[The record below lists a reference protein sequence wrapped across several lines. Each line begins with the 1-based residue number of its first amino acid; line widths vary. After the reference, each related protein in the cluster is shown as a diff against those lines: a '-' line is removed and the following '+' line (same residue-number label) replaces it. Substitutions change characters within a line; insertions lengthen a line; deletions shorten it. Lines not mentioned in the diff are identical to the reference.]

1 MQLVES
7 VTLIPLE
14 RLFPSTVNVRLHV
27 MEDAVRRLADDI
39 AMRGL
44 LHPLIVRPEGTGYG
58 VVCGRM
64 RLEAIRLL
72 QREKPQDFERFFS
85 SGVPCIV
92 KELSDRE
99 ALELSL
105 SENLRQNTLT
115 PEEVGRAIARLHE
128 MGLSPEEIK
137 QRLFVE
143 LDTVQRAL
151 RMYSRLV
158 GVVEYVAAAKAGRP
172 PRRPERRGPRVSRTG
187 VVEVARTAELLAKE
201 LPVSVDEIVKAATEA
216 AAQYGLSTNEMRLVA
231 DIVAREARQR
241 GGLRSEEVHKLVA
254 KAAEDVKAADY
265 RERVVL
271 IRQNLLQQLEEYA
284 AERGVTFHE
293 ALNKALEAGLRVLKR

>member
-1 MQLVES
+1 V
-7 VTLIPLE
+7 
-14 RLFPSTVNVRLHV
+14 
-27 MEDAVRRLADDI
+27 
-39 AMRGL
+39 RGL
-44 LHPLIVRPEGTGYG
+44 LHPLVVRPEGAGYG

-72 QREKPQDFERFFS
+72 QRERPEVFEKHFAR
-85 SGVPCIV
+85 GVPCVV

-143 LDTVQRAL
+143 LDTIQRAL

-172 PRRPERRGPRVSRTG
+172 PRRPEKRGPRVSRTG
-187 VVEVARTAELLAKE
+187 VVEVARTAEVLAKE
-201 LPVSVDEIVKAATEA
+201 VPVSVDEIVKAAAEA

-231 DIVAREARQR
+231 DIVAREARRR
-241 GGLRSEEVHKLVA
+241 GGLGSEEVRELVA
-254 KAAEDVKAADY
+254 EAAEKVKAADY
-265 RERVVL
+265 RERIAL
-271 IRQNLLQQLEEYA
+271 IRSDLLERLEAYA
-284 AERGVTFHE
+284 AEKGVTFHE
-293 ALNKALEAGLRVLKR
+293 ALNEVLEAGLRALKR